1 MANESMTNPAPQ
13 FGTAE
18 YAGAAGAERCQA
30 CKKPIAAGS
39 QYYRVNG
46 NLACAYCGEQARLRL
61 PQDSH
66 QAFVRG
72 LMFGIGGAIVGLIGY
87 AAFGILTGLMIG
99 YISLAVG
106 WIIGKAMMKG
116 SNGIGGR
123 RYQIAAVLLTYAAVS
138 MAAVPIGISQF
149 LKHDKTKR
157 QAIVKLH
164 SPGNAQAQHEA
175 ITDPNATVVTS
186 PPPAN
191 EAVEADDAAATPA
204 NSGSQKPG
212 KGFGAAVGMLAL
224 IGLASPF
231 LELSDP
237 IHGVIGLVILFVGIR
252 IAWKLTEGATLEIL
266 GPFTQTPKSDGA
278 A

>member
-1 MANESMTNPAPQ
+1 MANESITNPAPQ

-18 YAGAAGAERCQA
+18 YAGGSAAERCQS
-30 CKKPIAAGS
+30 CKKPIGSGS

-72 LMFGIGGAIVGLIGY
+72 LLFGVGGAILGLIGY
-87 AAFGILTGLMIG
+87 AAFGIITGLMIG

-106 WIIGKAMMKG
+106 WIVGKAMMKG
-116 SNGIGGR
+116 SHGIGGR

-149 LKHDKTKR
+149 IKHDKANKPGMT
-157 QAIVKLH
+157 KLH
-164 SPGNAQAQHEA
+164 SPGDAQAQHLA
-175 ITDPNATVVTS
+175 PADPNATVVTQAPS
-186 PPPAN
+186 AN
-191 EAVEADDAAATPA
+191 EAVDANDAAATPA
-204 NSGSQKPG
+204 NSSTQKPG
-212 KGFGAAVGMLAL
+212 KSFGAAIGMLAL
-224 IGLASPF
+224 VGLASPF
-231 LELSDP
+231 LELTDP
-237 IHGVIGLVILFVGIR
+237 LHGVIGLVILFVGIR
-252 IAWKLTEGATLEIL
+252 IAWKLTEGVKLEIL